1 MWNRLGYHVCVVCD
15 VCAYSAKNSS
25 GRSKEA
31 GISLLDIE
39 RNYGKWT
46 LFSSCFDNW
55 QMLAYV
61 ISACEVCIIWWKL
74 IASCRIERKLP
85 NRRPGRS
92 HSTNSAVCMS
102 HKYFEDAKK
111 QDFGNPLNLT
121 FHAQSIPQRIGILN
135 RVFCT
140 SGPNL
145 VHLAWM
151 NDEFS
156 HGQAQNGVNFDFKVK
171 FDLEDQGQSPPKT
184 IGILTKSFTPVVQ
197 IWWS

>member
-111 QDFGNPLNLT
+111 TGFWK
-121 FHAQSIPQRIGILN
+121 S
-135 RVFCT
+135 
-140 SGPNL
+140 
-145 VHLAWM
+145 
-151 NDEFS
+151 
-156 HGQAQNGVNFDFKVK
+156 VK
-171 FDLEDQGQSPPKT
+171 FDLSRSINPPKNRNLKQ
-184 IGILTKSFTPVVQ
+184 GILYLWSKFGAPSLNE
-197 IWWS
+197 WWVFPRTTSKWG